1 MRYRPFS
8 HSGMAISALS
18 LTLTDPEGRQEPGY
32 WRSLVHAAFE
42 AGINAFDL
50 QAPTPS
56 LVAGF
61 AEGISVVERRL
72 LFIGLQ
78 LRGNR
83 SPKAFGELAHRIVA
97 AGRLT
102 ELDLLTV
109 EGTDGVAPD
118 LVDELSALKAQGLA
132 RRIGVAGECDVV
144 EDHVL
149 SGRFDALVCPYSI
162 LSGWRDRRMIRE
174 AVDQQM
180 AVMGSDPF
188 PERVRAVIQAPK
200 PKPKVG
206 WFSKPKYDPLDG
218 VGTYAF
224 LTETA
229 NWTPEQIC
237 IGYALTE
244 PSLASVQVI
253 VDDPVHLAEVAE
265 ATERVLPTAAGA
277 QIEMARFS
285 ADEQAAEERRRA

>member
-18 LTLTDPEGRQEPGY
+18 LVLTDPEGKREPSY
-32 WRSLVHAAFE
+32 WRALVHTAFE

-50 QAPTPS
+50 QAPTPA

-61 AEGISVVERRL
+61 AEAISVVERRL
-72 LFIGLQ
+72 IFVGLQ

-83 SPKAFGELAHRIVA
+83 TPKAFGELAHRIVA

-109 EGTDGVAPD
+109 EASDGLAPD
-118 LVDELSALKAQGLA
+118 LADEISALRAQGLT
-132 RRIGVAGECDVV
+132 RRTGVAGEFDAV
-144 EDHVL
+144 EDLVL
-149 SGRFDALVCPYSI
+149 SGQFDALACPYSL

-174 AVDQQM
+174 AVDRQM
-180 AVMGSDPF
+180 AVLGYDPF

-206 WFSKPKYDPLDG
+206 WFSKPKHGPLDG
-218 VGTYAF
+218 VGSYAF
-224 LTETA
+224 MTETTG
-229 NWTPEQIC
+229 WTPEQIC

-244 PSLASVQVI
+244 PSLASVQVV
-253 VDDPVHLAEVAE
+253 VDDPAHLTELAE

-285 ADEQAAEERRRA
+285 EDEQAADHRRRA